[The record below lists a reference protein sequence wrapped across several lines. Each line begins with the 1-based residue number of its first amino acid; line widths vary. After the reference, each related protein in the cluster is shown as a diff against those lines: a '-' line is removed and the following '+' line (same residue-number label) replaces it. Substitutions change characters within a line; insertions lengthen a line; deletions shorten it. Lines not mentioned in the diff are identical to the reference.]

1 MGLSRVNV
9 GVRMNLCATA
19 RAHARGSSMKL
30 ELEMQTNAL
39 ERCIIAANEVDS
51 IAAFK
56 AWIRQHVALILGHES
71 MACGHG
77 RVTSAGVSMD
87 YVILIDYPV
96 EHIRSIENAAGG
108 IDTPLMRHWLAT
120 RRPVYFDAAAPW
132 PGTDP
137 VWLAKF
143 NKHDLRNAVADA
155 VFDEENYV
163 GTYFS
168 FHRLPEIDPQFLGG
182 VLCDLTPC
190 LHTALMRAVAD
201 TEKERRAALNGL
213 SLLTEK
219 EREIAVWIGK
229 GKSNAEIAMLES
241 ITQST
246 VKHHLSRIMDKTGCS
261 NRAGVA
267 VFATRWLASPL
278 SLGTKVL

>member
-1 MGLSRVNV
+1 
-9 GVRMNLCATA
+9 
-19 RAHARGSSMKL
+19 
-30 ELEMQTNAL
+30 MQTNAI

-51 IAAFK
+51 IGAFK
-56 AWIRQHVALILGHES
+56 AWIREHVTLILGHES

-96 EHIRSIENAAGG
+96 EHIRAIENAAGG
-108 IDTPLMRHWLAT
+108 IDTPLMRQWLAT
-120 RRPVYFDAAAPW
+120 RRPVYFDAVAHGPDM
-132 PGTDP
+132 DP
-137 VWLAKF
+137 IWLAKF

-155 VFDEENYV
+155 VYDEQNCL
-163 GTYFS
+163 GSYFS
-168 FHRLPEIDPQFLGG
+168 FHRLPEVDQRSLAPILN
-182 VLCDLTPC
+182 DLTPC
-190 LHTALMRAVAD
+190 LHTALLRAVAD
-201 TEKERRAALNGL
+201 LEKERRAALHGL

-219 EREIAVWIGK
+219 ERELAVWIGK

>member
-1 MGLSRVNV
+1 
-9 GVRMNLCATA
+9 MN
-19 RAHARGSSMKL
+19 
-30 ELEMQTNAL
+30 TNAL

-51 IAAFK
+51 IDAFK
-56 AWIRQHVALILGHES
+56 AWTRNHVYMVIGHQC

-96 EHIRSIENAAGG
+96 EHIQSIENAAGG
-108 IDTPLMRHWLAT
+108 IDTPLMRRWLAT
-120 RRPVYFDAAAPW
+120 RRPVYFDAGAP
-132 PGTDP
+132 GADVDTT
-137 VWLAKF
+137 WLAKF
-143 NKHDLRNAVADA
+143 NRHDLRNAVADA
-155 VFDEENYV
+155 VFDEQNYV

-168 FHRLPEIDPQFLGG
+168 FHRLPGIDQPSFDLI
-182 VLCDLTPC
+182 LRDLTPC
-190 LHTALMRAVAD
+190 LHTTLMRAVANL
-201 TEKERRAALNGL
+201 EKEQRSALHGL
-213 SLLTEK
+213 SQLTEK
-219 EREIAVWIGK
+219 EREIAIWLGK